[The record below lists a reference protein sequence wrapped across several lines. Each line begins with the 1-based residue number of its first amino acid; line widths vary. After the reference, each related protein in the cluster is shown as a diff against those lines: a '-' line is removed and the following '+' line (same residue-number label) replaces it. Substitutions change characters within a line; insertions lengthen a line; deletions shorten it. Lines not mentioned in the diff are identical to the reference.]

1 MSVALTRNCF
11 DSREGD
17 PCNNCGGKVFAPY
30 MVWRGETDI
39 IFCSECAEHIR
50 DGFCADLVHL
60 AAVHQLRRFQP
71 NFGITLE
78 RARVGDLEA
87 KEKEK
92 QKSFISL
99 VRT

>member
-1 MSVALTRNCF
+1 MSVVLTRNGW
-11 DSREGD
+11 DSREGE
-17 PCNNCGGKVFAPY
+17 PCNHCGEKVWPPY
-30 MVWRGETDI
+30 MVWRCETDI
-39 IFCSECAEHIR
+39 IFCAECAEHIR

-78 RARVGDLEA
+78 RARVSDLEA

-92 QKSFISL
+92 QKSLFLL